1 MSEKTVGVI
10 GGGAWGTGLA
20 QALARGGHK
29 VQIWAFE
36 KEVADS
42 INNEH
47 ENKTFLPG
55 YKLHESII
63 CSNDVIEVAT
73 DKEFLIIASPSLF
86 LAKMMAQI
94 TSTIT
99 ERIFESSPSLI

>member
-36 KEVADS
+36 KKLQILLIMSTRISSFFQV
-42 INNEH
+42 ILCM
-47 ENKTFLPG
+47 KTLLVRMIL
-55 YKLHESII
+55 K
-63 CSNDVIEVAT
+63 
-73 DKEFLIIASPSLF
+73 K
-86 LAKMMAQI
+86 
-94 TSTIT
+94 
-99 ERIFESSPSLI
+99 

>member
-36 KEVADS
+36 RKLLILLTMNMKTSSFFRA
-42 INNEH
+42 INLT
-47 ENKTFLPG
+47 KLLP
-55 YKLHESII
+55 
-63 CSNDVIEVAT
+63 VQ
-73 DKEFLIIASPSLF
+73 
-86 LAKMMAQI
+86 MM
-94 TSTIT
+94 
-99 ERIFESSPSLI
+99 

>member
-36 KEVADS
+36 KEVAEQ
-42 INNEH
+42 INN
-47 ENKTFLPG
+47 
-55 YKLHESII
+55 
-63 CSNDVIEVAT
+63 
-73 DKEFLIIASPSLF
+73 
-86 LAKMMAQI
+86 
-94 TSTIT
+94 
-99 ERIFESSPSLI
+99 